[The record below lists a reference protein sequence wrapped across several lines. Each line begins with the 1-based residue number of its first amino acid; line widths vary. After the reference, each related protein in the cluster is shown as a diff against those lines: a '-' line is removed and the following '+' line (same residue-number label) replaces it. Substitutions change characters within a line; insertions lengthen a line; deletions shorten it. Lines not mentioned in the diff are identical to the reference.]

1 MPSEKVLPH
10 HLTDPLHMI
19 FGEMAGLW
27 LFANL
32 GYFLIF
38 PALGLGLSY
47 NTSPIVIAVYFLSWA
62 GITLFY
68 FWDLFAL
75 WLPVRNQIWLY
86 VVLSLGFGALVWGLL
101 YVFSFLPALNGF
113 HLTPSTDILFANPW
127 YFLPKSAEVLMQ
139 QLLITVL
146 VLVLS
151 FRLHSLKKVIV
162 GFALCFGGA
171 HLLLFSIPDTVTAY
185 ALIMTIGSFLSALV
199 FPYLIVRVRGGFVY
213 SYAIHLLF
221 YIFLAMLL
229 HAWPPPNYLV

>member
-1 MPSEKVLPH
+1 
-10 HLTDPLHMI
+10 MI

-101 YVFSFLPALNGF
+101 YVFSFLPALSGF

-151 FRLHSLKKVIV
+151 FRLHSLKKVII
-162 GFALCFGGA
+162 GFAFCFGGA